1 MLAHAALGRDDGT
14 ADWLDRFHAGDV
26 GVLEAVYAD
35 CFTHVAHA
43 IAPLLPP
50 VDRESIIHD
59 VFASL
64 LERSDMRESFR
75 GGSISA
81 WLTQIARN
89 RAIDLLRRR
98 GREAR
103 VLAELETE
111 AHEAIPDPSVTT
123 EARRALAAFR
133 TVVPEA
139 WLGVFDA
146 CFVRQLSQRDAAKEL
161 AIARTTIAY
170 RAIQIRR
177 RLRRFILEGRDG

>member
-1 MLAHAALGRDDGT
+1 MLAQAALGHDDGT
-14 ADWLDRFHAGDV
+14 ADWLDRFHAGDPA
-26 GVLEAVYAD
+26 VLEAVYAD
-35 CFTHVAHA
+35 CFASVARA
-43 IAPLLPP
+43 IAPLLDA

-64 LERSDMRESFR
+64 IERTGMREQFR
-75 GGSISA
+75 GGAIAA
-81 WLTQIARN
+81 WLAQIARN

-98 GREAR
+98 GHKTHT
-103 VLAELETE
+103 LTKLGAEVTE
-111 AHEAIPDPSVTT
+111 PGPDPSVTA
-123 EARRALAAFR
+123 EARRELAAFR
-133 TVVPEA
+133 NQCPEA

-177 RLRRFILEGRDG
+177 KLRRFILEGRDA